1 VNSQGNGTAR
11 WSCPNK
17 IISPEALPRE
27 VTMSADGKRVLFEPV
42 WASKKYCLSHLYIQ
56 MDEQAELG

>member
-1 VNSQGNGTAR
+1 
-11 WSCPNK
+11 
-17 IISPEALPRE
+17 
-27 VTMSADGKRVLFEPV
+27 MSADGKRVLFEPV